1 MLPGRD
7 QFVRLWQAV
16 SRLTGGAGES
26 CERLPALRRLAGAV
40 GGAEPFLRTLVG
52 LLVFSER
59 GLVALEA
66 EENRLTI
73 TPAANLRGKVDLG
86 ASPYVR
92 RLRQILGIQEKGGV

>member
-40 GGAEPFLRTLVG
+40 GGAEPFLRTLTG
-52 LLVFSER
+52 LLVFAER
-59 GLVALEA
+59 GLITLETA
-66 EENRLTI
+66 EDRLTI
-73 TPAANLRGKVDLG
+73 TICARTKVDLG
-86 ASPYVR
+86 ECPHIR
-92 RLRQILGIQEKGGV
+92 RLRRILGLQEKGGA